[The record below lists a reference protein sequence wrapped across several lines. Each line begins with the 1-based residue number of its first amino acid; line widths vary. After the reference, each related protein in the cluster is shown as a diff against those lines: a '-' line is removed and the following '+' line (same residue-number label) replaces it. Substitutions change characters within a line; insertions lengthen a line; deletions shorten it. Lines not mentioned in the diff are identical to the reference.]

1 MKIIEYFNFKNKPL
15 TKEEKLDIEGQINE
29 FIELYNEHNL
39 NKDPNNPILN
49 NDELHSRLNL
59 KRYCYELVTRG
70 IGKVLYTTINNTFV
84 YTVILDV
91 GQCFNQE
98 YNKTAI
104 VKTLKAI
111 AKKVDL
117 TTKKTKKQQEAHNET
132 MQNKFLKE
140 MGYIT
145 KEIYNVCPTTCLFF
159 TNLNFNSWFIDGS
172 PIKAVLS
179 SYPCYNMLGLTDEE
193 ITQEQIDESNETRT
207 YSFSSTYKADM
218 DVWYYNKVF
227 KMYKSNL
234 NTDYH
239 YYNICRYPE
248 LLEVYDDYRNQTI
261 PMIFP
266 LNNPLEKLEDYKGK
280 GIPIKLKGFYVT
292 EESENYYFTSKINSE
307 VDALLYPEVD
317 YFTFFDIETSFD
329 LFHVHE
335 GLRVYNIDG
344 TSHQALFFYSFGVSK
359 DYLFIEEKTESTDE
373 IASEDKMIADIYS
386 TMPVRYENIKKLY
399 DARTIENNFVVK
411 NLITG
416 LRFQENYEFGNEN
429 HNVRKYQDRVVRFD
443 LGTINVLIR
452 EEPHYNYYQKDKVVM
467 ATERAIP
474 IRLMITADIDTHSA
488 VLYLLNYGCK
498 HKPSYYLNEVSTNG
512 IILLPNEQDLNS
524 GEFEVKY
531 SEEGIPY
538 ISFYAYIQKKFG
550 IKKMGTPRHLILS
563 PFLGDCPE
571 DASESLKESYK
582 EIKSALLYART
593 LFEDAEELGKI
604 VDGYLDIIYRK
615 KWGDAVFD
623 YSTTYITKTTVLQY
637 ADTYKDYLAERID
650 FAVVTLFYF
659 EVLQLEDSAIQIA
672 TNSISKFID
681 AYQIEDRK
689 GQKGSKNVSSEN
701 ALNLIEDIYEEYAKT
716 MDLWGVEMNLLSSNR
731 LIATMRRKFEIEK
744 DLVQLNRNRNGIE
757 QIYQG
762 KQSNIQKRNS
772 LLLAAVSLV
781 ITISTVV
788 EVIQAALSEISK
800 GWPQIYQDII
810 NKYLMMIII
819 GVAVL
824 GVLGFFG
831 YRKIMKD
838 RDKNVIKKK

>member
-1 MKIIEYFNFKNKPL
+1 MKVIEYFNFKNKPL
-15 TKEEKLDIEGQINE
+15 TKDERENIEKQVNE
-29 FIELYNEHNL
+29 FIELYNNHNL
-39 NKDPNNPILN
+39 NKDPNNPLLN
-49 NDELHSRLNL
+49 SDELHSRLNL
-59 KRYCYELVTRG
+59 RRYCYEIVTRG

-98 YNKTAI
+98 NNKQAI
-104 VKTLKAI
+104 FRTLKAI
-111 AKKVDL
+111 NKKADINKKR
-117 TTKKTKKQQEAHNET
+117 TKRQEKMHLEK
-132 MQNKFLKE
+132 MRHKYEKE
-140 MGYIT
+140 IGYIT

-159 TNLNFNSWFIDGS
+159 TNLNFNNWFTDGS

-179 SYPCYNMLGLTDEE
+179 AYPCYNMLGLTDEE
-193 ITQEQIDESNETRT
+193 ISQEQIDESNETRT
-207 YSFSSTYKADM
+207 YSFSSVYKADM
-218 DVWYYNKVF
+218 DVWYFNKVF
-227 KMYKSNL
+227 KMYQSNL
-234 NTDYH
+234 NNEYH

-248 LLEVYDDYRNQTI
+248 LLEVYDDYRNKTI

-266 LNNPLEKLEDYKGK
+266 LNNPLEQLDEYKGK
-280 GIPIKLKGFYVT
+280 GIKIKLKGFYLT
-292 EESENYYFTSKINSE
+292 EESQNYYFTSKINSE

-317 YFTFFDIETSFD
+317 YNTFFDIETSFD

-335 GLRVYNIDG
+335 GLRVYNIEN
-344 TSHQALFFYSFGVSK
+344 TSYQALFFYSFGVSK
-359 DYLFIEEKTESTDE
+359 DYLFTEEKQESTDE
-373 IASEDKMIADIYS
+373 AASEDKMIADIYS
-386 TMPVRYENIKKLY
+386 TMPVRYENIKQLY
-399 DARTIENNFVVK
+399 DGRTLENNFVVK

-452 EEPHYNYYQKDKVVM
+452 EEPHYNYYQKDKVVL

-474 IRLMITADIDTHSA
+474 IRLMVTADIDTHSA

-524 GEFEVKY
+524 GEFEVRY

-538 ISFYAYIQKKFG
+538 ISFYTYIQKKFG
-550 IKKMGTPRHLILS
+550 LKKMGTPRHLILS
-563 PFLGDCPE
+563 PFLGDCPI
-571 DASESLKESYK
+571 DASEPLKESYK
-582 EIKSALLYART
+582 EIKSSLLYART

-604 VDGYLDIIYRK
+604 VDHHLDIIYRK

-689 GQKGSKNVSSEN
+689 GRKGAKKVSSEN

-731 LIATMRRKFEIEK
+731 LIATMRRKFEIQK
-744 DLVQLNRNRNGIE
+744 DLEQLNRNRNGIE

-762 KQSNIQKRNS
+762 KQGNIQKRNS

-781 ITISTVV
+781 ITVSTVV

-800 GWPQIYQDII
+800 GWPQLAQDII
-810 NKYLMMIII
+810 NKYLMIILI

-824 GVLGFFG
+824 GVIGFFAI
-831 YRKIMKD
+831 KILSKD
-838 RDKNVIKKK
+838 RDKKIIKKK

>member
-1 MKIIEYFNFKNKPL
+1 MKVIEYFNFKNKPL
-15 TKEEKLDIEGQINE
+15 TKDERQNIEKQVNE
-29 FIELYNEHNL
+29 FIELYNNHNL
-39 NKDPNNPILN
+39 NKDPNNPLLN
-49 NDELHSRLNL
+49 SDELHSRLNL
-59 KRYCYELVTRG
+59 RRYCYEIVTRG

-98 YNKTAI
+98 NNKQAI
-104 VKTLKAI
+104 FRTLKAI
-111 AKKVDL
+111 NKKADINKKR
-117 TTKKTKKQQEAHNET
+117 TKRQEKMHLEK
-132 MQNKFLKE
+132 MRHKYEKE
-140 MGYIT
+140 IGYIT

-159 TNLNFNSWFIDGS
+159 TNLNFNNWFTDGS

-179 SYPCYNMLGLTDEE
+179 AYPCYNMLGLTDEE
-193 ITQEQIDESNETRT
+193 ISQEQIDESNETRT
-207 YSFSSTYKADM
+207 YSFSSVYKADM
-218 DVWYYNKVF
+218 DVWYFNKVF
-227 KMYKSNL
+227 KMYQSNL
-234 NTDYH
+234 NNEYH

-248 LLEVYDDYRNQTI
+248 LLEVYDDYRNKTI

-266 LNNPLEKLEDYKGK
+266 LNNPLEQLDEYKGK
-280 GIPIKLKGFYVT
+280 GIKIKLKGFYLT
-292 EESENYYFTSKINSE
+292 EESQNYYFTSKINSE

-317 YFTFFDIETSFD
+317 YNTFFDIETSFD

-335 GLRVYNIDG
+335 GLRVYNIEN
-344 TSHQALFFYSFGVSK
+344 TSYQALFFYSFGVSK
-359 DYLFIEEKTESTDE
+359 DYLFTEEKQESTDE
-373 IASEDKMIADIYS
+373 AASEDKMIADIYS
-386 TMPVRYENIKKLY
+386 TMPVRYENIKQLY
-399 DARTIENNFVVK
+399 DGRTLENNFVVK

-416 LRFQENYEFGNEN
+416 IRFQENYEFGNEN

-452 EEPHYNYYQKDKVVM
+452 EEPHYNYYQKDKVVL

-474 IRLMITADIDTHSA
+474 IRLMVTADIDTHSA

-524 GEFEVKY
+524 GEFEVRY

-538 ISFYAYIQKKFG
+538 ISFYTYIQKKFG
-550 IKKMGTPRHLILS
+550 LKKMGTPRHLILS
-563 PFLGDCPE
+563 PFLGDCPI
-571 DASESLKESYK
+571 DASEPLKESYK
-582 EIKSALLYART
+582 EIKSSLLYART

-604 VDGYLDIIYRK
+604 VDHHLDIIYRK

-689 GQKGSKNVSSEN
+689 GRKGAKKVSSEN

-716 MDLWGVEMNLLSSNR
+716 MDLWDVEMNLLSSNR
-731 LIATMRRKFEIEK
+731 LIATMRRKFEIQK
-744 DLVQLNRNRNGIE
+744 DLEQLNRNRNGIE

-762 KQSNIQKRNS
+762 KQGNIQKRNS

-781 ITISTVV
+781 ITVSTVV

-800 GWPQIYQDII
+800 GWPQLAQDII
-810 NKYLMMIII
+810 NKYLMIILI

-824 GVLGFFG
+824 GVIGFFAI
-831 YRKIMKD
+831 KILSKD
-838 RDKNVIKKK
+838 RDKKIIKKK

>member
-1 MKIIEYFNFKNKPL
+1 MQIIEYFNFKNKPL
-15 TKEEKLDIEGQINE
+15 TKEERNSIKIQIDE
-29 FIELYNEHNL
+29 FMTHFDNSTQNNDL
-39 NKDPNNPILN
+39 NNPILN
-49 NDELHSRLNL
+49 NDDIPHRFDLRRL
-59 KRYCYELVTRG
+59 CTEIVTKG
-70 IGKVLYTTINNTFV
+70 IGKVIYTTINDTFV
-84 YTVILDV
+84 YAIFVDI
-91 GQCFNQE
+91 GQCFNHE
-98 YNKTAI
+98 AGNPVVLNA
-104 VKTLKAI
+104 LKAI
-111 AKKVDL
+111 AKFKPL
-117 TTKKTKKQQEAHNET
+117 NKKDREALLESINEKYKKE
-132 MQNKFLKE
+132 LK
-140 MGYIT
+140 YFKKDI
-145 KEIYNVCPTTCLFF
+145 NDVCPTTCLFI
-159 TNLNFNSWFIDGS
+159 TNLNFDSWFISGS
-172 PIKAVLS
+172 PIKALLS
-179 SYPCYNMLGLTDEE
+179 AFPCYNLLGLTNEQ
-193 ITQEQIDESNETRT
+193 ISQEQIDASNETRT

-218 DVWYYNKVF
+218 DVWYFNKIF
-227 KMYKSNL
+227 KMYQSNL
-234 NTDYH
+234 NPDYN

-248 LLEVYDDYRNQTI
+248 LLEVFDDYRNQTI
-261 PMIFP
+261 SMIFP
-266 LNNPLEKLEDYKGK
+266 LNNPLEQMEEFKGK
-280 GIPIKLKGFYVT
+280 GIRVNLSGFDVIK
-292 EESENYYFTSKINSE
+292 ESHNYYFTSKINNE
-307 VDALLYPEVD
+307 VEAILYPEVD
-317 YFTFFDIETSFD
+317 YNTFFDIETSFD

-344 TSHQALFFYSFGVSK
+344 KSYQALFFYSFGVSE
-359 DYLFIEEKTESTDE
+359 DYLFMEEKQESTDE
-373 IASEDKMIADIYS
+373 VASEDKMVADIYS
-386 TMPVRYENIKKLY
+386 TMPVRYEDIKTLFN
-399 DARTIENNFVVK
+399 ARTIENNFVVK

-429 HNVRKYQDRVVRFD
+429 HNVRKYQERVVRFD
-443 LGTINVLIR
+443 LGTVNMLIR
-452 EEPHYNYYQKDKVVM
+452 KEPHYNYYQKDKVVM
-467 ATERAIP
+467 ATERPIP
-474 IRLMITADIDTHSA
+474 IRLMVTADIDTHSA

-512 IILLPNEQDLNS
+512 IILLPTKQEIES
-524 GEFEVKY
+524 GDYEVRY

-538 ISFYAYIQKKFG
+538 ISFYTYIQKRFG
-550 IKKMGTPRHLILS
+550 LRKMGTPRHLILS

-604 VDGYLDIIYRK
+604 VDGHLDIIYRK
-615 KWGDAVFD
+615 KWGDSVFD

-689 GQKGSKNVSSEN
+689 GRKGAKSVSSEN

-716 MDLWGVEMNLLSSNR
+716 MDLWDVEMNLLSSNR
-731 LIATMRRKFEIEK
+731 LIATMRRKFEIET

-788 EVIQAALSEISK
+788 EVLQAALSEISTE
-800 GWPQIYQDII
+800 WPQIYQDII
-810 NKYLMMIII
+810 HKYLMMIII
-819 GVAVL
+819 GVAVI
-824 GVLGFFG
+824 GVLGFFA

>member
-1 MKIIEYFNFKNKPL
+1 MKIIEYFNFTNKPL
-15 TKEEKLDIEGQINE
+15 SKEEKQNINTE
-29 FIELYNEHNL
+29 IDKFIELYNNHNES
-39 NKDPNNPILN
+39 KDVDNPILTT
-49 NDELHSRLNL
+49 DDLHSKINL
-59 KRYCYELVTRG
+59 KAFCTEIVTKG
-70 IGKVLYTTINNTFV
+70 IGKVLYTTINDTFI
-84 YTVILDV
+84 YTIILDI
-91 GQCFNQE
+91 GQCFNHDG
-98 YNKTAI
+98 NRPAI
-104 VKTLKAI
+104 LRTLKALSKNSDF
-111 AKKVDL
+111 KKERN
-117 TTKKTKKQQEAHNET
+117 KKKRENQLANLHQKYESEL
-132 MQNKFLKE
+132 KF
-140 MGYIT
+140 IN
-145 KEIYNVCPTTCLFF
+145 KEIYNVCPTTCLFI
-159 TNLNFNSWFIDGS
+159 TNLNFDSWFIDGS

-179 SYPCYNMLGLTDEE
+179 AFPCYNMLGLTNED
-193 ITQEQIDESNETRT
+193 ITQEQIDASNETRT
-207 YSFSSTYKADM
+207 YSFSSVYKADI
-218 DVWYYNKVF
+218 DIWYFNKVF
-227 KMYKSNL
+227 KMNKSNL
-234 NTDYH
+234 NPDYH

-266 LNNPLEKLEDYKGK
+266 LNNPLEKLDDYKGK
-280 GIPIKLKGFYVT
+280 GIPIKVKGFYVNET
-292 EESENYYFTSKINSE
+292 SQNYYFTSKINSE

-344 TSHQALFFYSFGVSK
+344 NSYQALFFYSFGVSE
-359 DYLFIEEKTESTDE
+359 DYLFTEEKQESTDE
-373 IASEDKMIADIYS
+373 VASEDKMIADIYS
-386 TMPVRYENIKKLY
+386 TMPVRYDNIKKLF

-429 HNVRKYQDRVVRFD
+429 HNVRKYQDRVIRFD
-443 LGTINVLIR
+443 LGTVNVLIR
-452 EEPHYNYYQKDKVVM
+452 EEPHYNYYQKDKIVL

-474 IRLMITADIDTHSA
+474 IRLMITADVDTHSA

-524 GEFEVKY
+524 GEFEVRY
-531 SEEGIPY
+531 TEEGVPY
-538 ISFYAYIQKKFG
+538 ISFYAFIQKKFG
-550 IKKMGTPRHLILS
+550 LKKMGTPRHLILS

-604 VDGYLDIIYRK
+604 VDGHLDIIYRK

-689 GQKGSKNVSSEN
+689 GRKGAKNVSSEN

-716 MDLWGVEMNLLSSNR
+716 MDLWDVEMNLLSSNR

-744 DLVQLNRNRNGIE
+744 DLAQLNRNRNGIE

-781 ITISTVV
+781 ITISTIV
-788 EVIQAALSEISK
+788 EVLQAALSEVSK
-800 GWPQIYQDII
+800 NWQPLYQDII

-819 GVAVL
+819 GLAIL
-824 GVLGFFG
+824 GVLGFFAH
-831 YRKIMKD
+831 RKIMKS
-838 RDKNVIKKK
+838 RDKKVIKKK

>member
-1 MKIIEYFNFKNKPL
+1 MQVIEYFNFKNKPL
-15 TKEEKLDIEGQINE
+15 TKEERLSIKTQLDE
-29 FIELYNEHNL
+29 FLLQLEENT
-39 NKDPNNPILN
+39 KTVDSNNPILN
-49 NDELHSRLNL
+49 NDDIHNKIDIKRLS
-59 KRYCYELVTRG
+59 YDIVTRG
-70 IGKVLYTTINNTFV
+70 IGKVIYTTINDTFI
-84 YTVILDV
+84 YSIFIDI
-91 GQCFNQE
+91 GQCFNNE
-98 YNKTAI
+98 PANA
-104 VKTLKAI
+104 VVLNALKAI
-111 AKKVDL
+111 SKYKPV
-117 TTKKTKKQQEAHNET
+117 TKKEKSEQMHSLNEKYKQELKYFKKD
-132 MQNKFLKE
+132 
-140 MGYIT
+140 
-145 KEIYNVCPTTCLFF
+145 IYNVCPTTCLFL
-159 TNLNFNSWFIDGS
+159 TNLNFDSWFIDGS
-172 PIKAVLS
+172 PVKALLNAF
-179 SYPCYNMLGLTDEE
+179 PCYNLLGLTNED
-193 ITQEQIDESNETRT
+193 ISQEQIDASNEERT

-227 KMYKSNL
+227 KMYQSNL
-234 NTDYH
+234 NSDFN

-261 PMIFP
+261 PMVFP
-266 LNNPLEKLEDYKGK
+266 LNNPLEQMEEYKGK
-280 GIPIKLKGFYVT
+280 GIKVRLSGFEVK
-292 EESENYYFTSKINSE
+292 EESENYYFTSKINNYVE
-307 VDALLYPEVD
+307 ALLYPEVD
-317 YFTFFDIETSFD
+317 YNTFFNIETSFD

-335 GLRVYNIDG
+335 GLRVYNIDD
-344 TSHQALFFYSFGVSK
+344 TSYQALFFYSFGVSK
-359 DYLFIEEKTESTDE
+359 DYLFTEEKQESTDE
-373 IASEDKMIADIYS
+373 VASEDRMVADIYS
-386 TMPVRYENIKKLY
+386 TIPVRYEDIETLFA
-399 DARTIENNFVVK
+399 ARTIENNFVVK

-429 HNVRKYQDRVVRFD
+429 HNVRKYQDRVIRFD
-443 LGTINVLIR
+443 LGTVNMLIR

-467 ATERAIP
+467 ATERPIP

-512 IILLPNEQDLNS
+512 IILLPTEEEIES
-524 GEFEVKY
+524 GDYEVRY

-538 ISFYAYIQKKFG
+538 ISFYTFIQKKFG
-550 IKKMGTPRHLILS
+550 LKKMGTPRHLILS

-571 DASESLKESYK
+571 DACESLKESYK

-604 VDGYLDIIYRK
+604 VDGHLDNIYRK
-615 KWGDAVFD
+615 RWGDAIFD

-689 GQKGSKNVSSEN
+689 GSKDSKNVSSEN

-716 MDLWGVEMNLLSSNR
+716 MDLWDVEMNLLSSNR

-744 DLVQLNRNRNGIE
+744 DLDQLSRNRNGIE

-762 KQSNIQKRNS
+762 KQSNIQKRNG

-788 EVIQAALSEISK
+788 QVIQAALSEISK
-800 GWPQIYQDII
+800 EWPQIYQDII
-810 NKYLMMIII
+810 NKYLMVIII
-819 GVAVL
+819 GVAIL

-838 RDKNVIKKK
+838 RDKNVIRKK

>member
-1 MKIIEYFNFKNKPL
+1 MKVIEYFNFKNKPL
-15 TKEEKLDIEGQINE
+15 TKDERQNIEKQVNE
-29 FIELYNEHNL
+29 FIELYNNHNL
-39 NKDPNNPILN
+39 NKDPNNPLLN
-49 NDELHSRLNL
+49 SDELHSRLNL
-59 KRYCYELVTRG
+59 RRYCYEIVTRG

-98 YNKTAI
+98 HNKQAI
-104 VKTLKAI
+104 FRTLKAI
-111 AKKVDL
+111 NKKADINKKR
-117 TTKKTKKQQEAHNET
+117 TKRQEKKHLEKMRHKYE
-132 MQNKFLKE
+132 KE
-140 MGYIT
+140 IGYIT

-159 TNLNFNSWFIDGS
+159 TNLNFNNWFTDGS

-179 SYPCYNMLGLTDEE
+179 AYPCYNMLGLTDEE
-193 ITQEQIDESNETRT
+193 ISQEQIDESNETRT
-207 YSFSSTYKADM
+207 YSFSSVYKADM
-218 DVWYYNKVF
+218 DVWYFNKVF
-227 KMYKSNL
+227 KMYQSNL
-234 NTDYH
+234 NNEYH

-248 LLEVYDDYRNQTI
+248 LLEVYDDYRNKTI

-266 LNNPLEKLEDYKGK
+266 LNNPLEQLDEYKGK
-280 GIPIKLKGFYVT
+280 GIKIKLKGFYLT
-292 EESENYYFTSKINSE
+292 EESQNYYFTSKINSE

-317 YFTFFDIETSFD
+317 YNTFFDIETSFD

-335 GLRVYNIDG
+335 GLRVYNIEN
-344 TSHQALFFYSFGVSK
+344 TSYQALFFYSFGVSK
-359 DYLFIEEKTESTDE
+359 DYLFTEEKQESTDE
-373 IASEDKMIADIYS
+373 AASEDKMIADIYS
-386 TMPVRYENIKKLY
+386 TMPVRYENIKQLY
-399 DARTIENNFVVK
+399 DGRTLENNFVVK

-452 EEPHYNYYQKDKVVM
+452 EEPHYNYYQKDKVVL

-474 IRLMITADIDTHSA
+474 IRLMVTADIDTHSA

-512 IILLPNEQDLNS
+512 IILLPSEQDLNS
-524 GEFEVKY
+524 GEFEVRY

-538 ISFYAYIQKKFG
+538 ISFYTYIQKKFG
-550 IKKMGTPRHLILS
+550 LKKMGTPRHLILS
-563 PFLGDCPE
+563 PFLGDCPI

-582 EIKSALLYART
+582 EIKSSLLYART

-604 VDGYLDIIYRK
+604 VDHHLDIIYRK

-689 GQKGSKNVSSEN
+689 SRKGAKKVSSEN

-716 MDLWGVEMNLLSSNR
+716 MDLWDVEMNLLSSNR
-731 LIATMRRKFEIEK
+731 LIATMRRKFEIQK
-744 DLVQLNRNRNGIE
+744 DLEQLNRNRNGIE

-762 KQSNIQKRNS
+762 KQGNIQKRNS

-781 ITISTVV
+781 ITVSTVV

-800 GWPQIYQDII
+800 DWPQLAQDII
-810 NKYLMMIII
+810 NKYLMIILI

-824 GVLGFFG
+824 GVIGFFAI
-831 YRKIMKD
+831 KILSKD
-838 RDKNVIKKK
+838 RDKKIIKKK

>member
-1 MKIIEYFNFKNKPL
+1 MKVIEYFNFKNKPL
-15 TKEEKLDIEGQINE
+15 TKDERQNIEKQVNE
-29 FIELYNEHNL
+29 FIELYNNHNL
-39 NKDPNNPILN
+39 NKDPNNPLLN
-49 NDELHSRLNL
+49 SDELHSRLNL
-59 KRYCYELVTRG
+59 RRYCYEIVTRG

-98 YNKTAI
+98 NNKQAI
-104 VKTLKAI
+104 FRTLKAI
-111 AKKVDL
+111 NKKADINKKR
-117 TTKKTKKQQEAHNET
+117 TKRQEKMHLEK
-132 MQNKFLKE
+132 MRHKYEKE
-140 MGYIT
+140 IGYIT

-159 TNLNFNSWFIDGS
+159 TNLNFNNWFTDGS

-179 SYPCYNMLGLTDEE
+179 AYPCYNMLGLTDEE
-193 ITQEQIDESNETRT
+193 ISQEQIDESNETRT
-207 YSFSSTYKADM
+207 YSFSSVYKADM
-218 DVWYYNKVF
+218 DVWYFNKVF
-227 KMYKSNL
+227 KMYQSNL
-234 NTDYH
+234 NNEYH

-248 LLEVYDDYRNQTI
+248 LLEVYDDYRNKTI

-266 LNNPLEKLEDYKGK
+266 LNNPLEQLDEYKGK
-280 GIPIKLKGFYVT
+280 GIKIKLKGFYLT
-292 EESENYYFTSKINSE
+292 EESQNYYFTSKINSE

-317 YFTFFDIETSFD
+317 YNTFFDIETSFD

-335 GLRVYNIDG
+335 GLRVYNIEN
-344 TSHQALFFYSFGVSK
+344 TSYQALFFYSFGVSK
-359 DYLFIEEKTESTDE
+359 DYLFTEEKQESTDE
-373 IASEDKMIADIYS
+373 AASEDKMIADIYS
-386 TMPVRYENIKKLY
+386 TMPVRYENIKQLY
-399 DARTIENNFVVK
+399 DGRTLENNFVVK

-416 LRFQENYEFGNEN
+416 IRFQENYEFGNEN

-452 EEPHYNYYQKDKVVM
+452 EEPHYNYYQKDKVVL

-474 IRLMITADIDTHSA
+474 IRLMVTADIDTHSA

-524 GEFEVKY
+524 GEFEVRY

-538 ISFYAYIQKKFG
+538 ISFYTYIQKKFG
-550 IKKMGTPRHLILS
+550 LKKMGTPRHLILS
-563 PFLGDCPE
+563 PFLGDCPI
-571 DASESLKESYK
+571 DASEPLKESYK
-582 EIKSALLYART
+582 EIKSSLLYART

-604 VDGYLDIIYRK
+604 VDHHLDIIYRK

-689 GQKGSKNVSSEN
+689 GRKGAKKVSSEN

-716 MDLWGVEMNLLSSNR
+716 MDLWDVEMNLLSSNR
-731 LIATMRRKFEIEK
+731 LIATMRRKFEIQK
-744 DLVQLNRNRNGIE
+744 DLEQLNRNRNGIE

-762 KQSNIQKRNS
+762 KQGNIQKRNS

-781 ITISTVV
+781 ITVSTVV

-800 GWPQIYQDII
+800 DWPQLAQDII
-810 NKYLMMIII
+810 NKYLMIILI

-824 GVLGFFG
+824 GVIGFFAI
-831 YRKIMKD
+831 KILSKD
-838 RDKNVIKKK
+838 RDKKIIKKK